1 MTACTLQK
9 AHARL
14 RALNQSRTLD
24 EPTKEKIRPV
34 LTADYMSSDDSE
46 IDVAAT
52 QGEQSSDSENE
63 TASVGKKRLRRH
75 RLSWRSQEF
84 QKVIESLDRKLERR
98 RSDHAKAMCL
108 EVTVGSDSQR
118 EVPSNTPEWALELFP
133 S

>member
-1 MTACTLQK
+1 MTACTSQK

-52 QGEQSSDSENE
+52 RGEQSSDSENE
-63 TASVGKKRLRRH
+63 TASVGKKRLRRQ
-75 RLSWRSQEF
+75 RLPWRSQEF

-98 RSDHAKAMCL
+98 RSDQAWG
-108 EVTVGSDSQR
+108 EVLWYLYLRTLKYTFLS
-118 EVPSNTPEWALELFP
+118 TCTYT
-133 S
+133 